1 MRRRWKRIL
10 LVVVIDVLAAAAVP
24 SVLPQKTQAND
35 AGAKALARTAQTTAE
50 TIATNDGG
58 SFASVTL
65 AAIIREEPSIT
76 VCGDAPCLSAASGT
90 RGSYS
95 VTARSAS
102 GDTFTITGTGNS
114 VRHTCNGARLQVVEP
129 GVL

>member
-10 LVVVIDVLAAAAVP
+10 LVLVIGVLAAAAVP

-35 AGAKALARTAQTTAE
+35 AGAKAIARTASTAAE
-50 TIATNDGG
+50 TIATNEGG

-65 AAIIREEPSIT
+65 ASVVGEEPSL
-76 VCGDAPCLSAASGT
+76 VACGSAPCLSAASGT
-90 RGSYS
+90 RGSYT

-102 GDTFTITGTGNS
+102 GDTFTMAGDGTS
-114 VRHTCNGARLQVVEP
+114 IRRTCSGGGCRW
-129 GVL
+129 